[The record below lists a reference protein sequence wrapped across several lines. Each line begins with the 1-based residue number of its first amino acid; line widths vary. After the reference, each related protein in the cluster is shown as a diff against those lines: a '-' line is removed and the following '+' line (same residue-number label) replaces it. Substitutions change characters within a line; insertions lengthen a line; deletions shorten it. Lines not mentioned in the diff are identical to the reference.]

1 MDQPGG
7 HAETRERQGSYRI
20 NAAVGE
26 KMPSTNLRA
35 IAALINR
42 SSGSCGGDCEE
53 RLRAILAEAGVAPVE
68 IASVAGGE
76 VDAALGRMR
85 ALKPDVLVVLG
96 GDGTI
101 RAAAETCG
109 KAGIALIP
117 LPGGTMN
124 MLPKAIYGA
133 RDWEQA
139 LRDTLAAPVL
149 KPVGGGEVEG
159 LRFFCAGIFGS
170 PALWAEVREAARAN
184 RALDVLRKA
193 RDAFRRRFS
202 RKVGYRFG
210 PKLAGKAETVA
221 VLCPLIS
228 ASLSSQARVLEAAAL
243 DLQSSIDAFRLAVNA
258 LFADWRSDEKVTTAS
273 TATVELSSPT
283 KIPAILDGEIVTL
296 PRRTRVRYVERCFDA
311 LAPEA

>member
-1 MDQPGG
+1 MLDLK
-7 HAETRERQGSYRI
+7 S
-20 NAAVGE
+20 
-26 KMPSTNLRA
+26 LR

-42 SSGSCGGDCEE
+42 SSGSCDATCEE
-53 RLRAILAEAGVAPVE
+53 TMRAILSGAGVTPAELACVDGHEVE
-68 IASVAGGE
+68 
-76 VDAALGRMR
+76 AALGRVL
-85 ALKPDVLVVLG
+85 ASKPDVLIVLG

-101 RAAAETCG
+101 RAAAQRCG

-133 RDWEQA
+133 RDWKQA
-139 LRDTLAAPVL
+139 LTDTLATPVL
-149 KPVGGGEVEG
+149 KPVGGGEVG
-159 LRFFCAGIFGS
+159 DLRFFCAGIFGS

-184 RALDVLRKA
+184 RALEVFRKA

-210 PKLAGKAETVA
+210 PRLAGEAETVA

-228 ASLSSQARVLEAAAL
+228 ASLSADAGTLEAAAL
-243 DLQSSIDAFRLAVNA
+243 DLRSSADAFRLAVNA
-258 LFADWRSDEKVTTAS
+258 LFADWRSDEKVTTAPVS
-273 TATVELSSPT
+273 TVELSSRT

-296 PRRTRVRYVERCFDA
+296 PRRAQVRYVARCFDA
-311 LAPEA
+311 LAPG